1 MSVITPISSGKQGKA
16 QWSFFGRQGGVS
28 KKPFDTLN
36 IADHVEDHIDDVNKN
51 RELLSEFLEMPLVF
65 IGATHSPNVVNV
77 KSEYPIIHK
86 DTDALVTRE
95 KNLGLVIMSADCAP
109 IVLVDPIAHV
119 VGVVHAG
126 WQGMLVGVIE
136 NSVEG
141 MLDLGA
147 ETQNMKAII
156 GPTISAKNFS
166 ATKER
171 FEEVK
176 SKEPSAAVILPNGEL
191 AVDIRKGVKTQLAKY
206 QIKTTDLNIC
216 TFENKELFSFR
227 RDAVTGRNA
236 TVAWLSE

>member
-1 MSVITPISSGKQGKA
+1 MSVIAPISSGKQGKA
-16 QWSFFGRQGGVS
+16 HWSFFGRHGGIS
-28 KKPFDTLN
+28 KSPFDSLN
-36 IADHVEDHIDDVNKN
+36 IADHVEDKIEDVNRN
-51 RELLSEFLEMPLVF
+51 REILSEFLEMPLVF

-77 KSEYPIIHK
+77 KSEYPNVHK

-95 KNLGLVIMSADCAP
+95 TNLGLVIMSADCAP

-126 WQGMLVGVIE
+126 WQGMLVGVVE

-166 ATKER
+166 ANQDR
-171 FEEVK
+171 YEEVK
-176 SKEPSAAVILPNGEL
+176 NKVPSAAVKLSNGDY
-191 AVDIRKGVKTQLAKY
+191 AVDIRKGIKTQLAKY

-216 TFENKELFSFR
+216 TFENKDLFSYR
-227 RDAVTGRNA
+227 RDPITGRNA
-236 TVAWLSE
+236 TVVWLTE

>member
-16 QWSFFGRQGGVS
+16 HWSFFGRHGGVS
-28 KKPFDTLN
+28 KVPYNSLN
-36 IADHVEDHIDDVNKN
+36 VADHVEDNIDDVNRN
-51 RELLSEFLEMPLVF
+51 REILSEYLEMPLVF
-65 IGATHSPNVVNV
+65 IGATHSSNVVNV

-95 KNLGLVIMSADCAP
+95 TNLGLVIMSADCAP
-109 IVLVDPIAHV
+109 IVLVDPTAHV

-126 WQGMLVGVIE
+126 WQGMLIGVVE
-136 NSVEG
+136 NSIEG

-147 ETQNMKAII
+147 ETHNMKAII

-171 FEEVK
+171 YEEVK
-176 SKEPSAAVILPNGEL
+176 SKEPSAAVVLSNGEY
-191 AVDIRKGVKTQLAKY
+191 AVDIRKGVKNQLANY

-216 TFENKELFSFR
+216 TFENTDVFSFR
-227 RDAVTGRNA
+227 RDPVTGRNA
-236 TVAWLSE
+236 TVVWLSE

>member
-16 QWSFFGRQGGVS
+16 HWSFFGRHGGVS
-28 KKPFDTLN
+28 KSPYDSLN
-36 IADHVEDHIDDVNKN
+36 IADHVEDNLEHVSRN
-51 RELLSEFLEMPLVF
+51 REILSEFLEMPLVF

-95 KNLGLVIMSADCAP
+95 TNLGLVIMSADCAP

-119 VGVVHAG
+119 VGVIHAG
-126 WQGMLVGVIE
+126 WQGMLVGVVE

-171 FEEVK
+171 YEEVK
-176 SKEPSAAVILPNGEL
+176 AKEPSAAVTFPNGEY

-216 TFENKELFSFR
+216 TFENKDLFSFR
-227 RDAVTGRNA
+227 RDPVTGRNA

>member
-1 MSVITPISSGKQGKA
+1 MSVITPISSGNQGKA
-16 QWSFFGRQGGVS
+16 HWSFFGRHGGVS
-28 KKPFDTLN
+28 KAPYNSLN
-36 IADHVEDHIDDVNKN
+36 VADHVEDNIDDVNRN
-51 RELLSEFLEMPLVF
+51 REILSEYLEMPLVF
-65 IGATHSPNVVNV
+65 IGATHSSNVVNV

-95 KNLGLVIMSADCAP
+95 TNLGLVIMSADCAP

-126 WQGMLVGVIE
+126 WQGMLIGVVE
-136 NSVEG
+136 NSIEG

-171 FEEVK
+171 YEEVK
-176 SKEPSAAVILPNGEL
+176 SKEPSAAVVLSNGEY
-191 AVDIRKGVKTQLAKY
+191 AVDIRKGVKNQLANY

-216 TFENKELFSFR
+216 TFENTDVFSFR
-227 RDAVTGRNA
+227 RDPVTGRNA
-236 TVAWLSE
+236 TVVWLSE